1 MKSTARQLA
10 SARRLAEQEPVKVL
24 QAFYQVQEEEA
35 ARKKKEEYLEKYYAT
50 VKVLDKQVAE
60 ARAAKK
66 KQEEDDLAAVRA
78 ELARTESMARAQKE
92 AEDKRRQARVLEFKE
107 REIERARVMKE
118 KQRRKEEEMRREQE
132 EVWAQAPG
140 APYGGELTDG
150 VASRWCADCCFC
162 VWRAPRWHCSW
173 RSSSNSASE
182 PRQKRNAAKW
192 RNAKPYER
200 CVGLAVRNEP
210 CPL

>member
-1 MKSTARQLA
+1 M
-10 SARRLAEQEPVKVL
+10 L

-132 EVWAQAPG
+132 EVWAQAPAHRTAASSQTALRRVG
-140 APYGGELTDG
+140 VRAVVSVCGVHRDGIAAGGHHQT
-150 VASRWCADCCFC
+150 VQASRGRKETPQNGGTQSLASGAWGRQHAMSP
-162 VWRAPRWHCSW
+162 AP
-173 RSSSNSASE
+173 
-182 PRQKRNAAKW
+182 PF
-192 RNAKPYER
+192 
-200 CVGLAVRNEP
+200 
-210 CPL
+210 